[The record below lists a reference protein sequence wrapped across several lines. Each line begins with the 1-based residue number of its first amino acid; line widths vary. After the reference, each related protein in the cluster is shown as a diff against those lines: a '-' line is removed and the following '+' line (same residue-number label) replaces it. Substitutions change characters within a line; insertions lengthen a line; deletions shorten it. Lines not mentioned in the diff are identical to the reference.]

1 VSCISS
7 PWSPRRAT
15 VSRMHVVSVDNRQ
28 PHEEL
33 SPSPIRLAALL

>member
-28 PHEEL
+28 PHECCL
-33 SPSPIRLAALL
+33 RRRFV